1 MTRHFFRS
9 IVPQRKQ
16 IVSHKALNWLNDHLN
31 DPLIWRFNRHNIA
44 RAVRLG
50 IIIGFVPLP
59 LVQMI
64 LAAWGSLRFRTN
76 LPVTVV
82 SVWITNPITLV
93 PLLLWSHFL
102 GALILPDIQPG
113 LNFTSYDAFWSS
125 AHEFW
130 PPLLLGW
137 LLTGAFLSILGYYVI
152 KWVWVWSVLLK
163 RRSLRQDRAER
174 KAAEQRREARLNSR
188 LHK

>member
-1 MTRHFFRS
+1 MQRRMSKRFFRS
-9 IVPQRKQ
+9 IAPQRKH

-50 IIIGFVPLP
+50 ILIGFIPLP
-59 LVQMI
+59 LVQML

-82 SVWITNPITLV
+82 SVWITNPITLG

-102 GALILPDIQPG
+102 GSLLIPG
-113 LNFTSYDAFWSS
+113 AQVGLDFTSQEAFWAS
-125 AHEFW
+125 ANDVW
-130 PPLLLGW
+130 PPMLLGW
-137 LLTGAFLSILGYYVI
+137 LITAAFLSTLGYYVI

-163 RRSLRQDRAER
+163 RRSLRIDRQERRAAERRRAEQ
-174 KAAEQRREARLNSR
+174 ANE
-188 LHK
+188 

>member
-1 MTRHFFRS
+1 MSKRFFRS
-9 IVPQRKQ
+9 IAPQRKH

-31 DPLIWRFNRHNIA
+31 DPAIWRFNRHNIA

-50 IIIGFVPLP
+50 ILIGFVPLP
-59 LVQMI
+59 FVQMI

-82 SVWITNPITLV
+82 SVWITNPITLA

-102 GALILPDIQPG
+102 GSFIMPGIQPG
-113 LNFTSYDAFWSS
+113 LDFESHQAFWAS
-125 AHEFW
+125 ANDFW
-130 PPLLLGW
+130 PPMLLGW
-137 LLTGAFLSILGYYVI
+137 ILTAAFLSTLGYYVI

-163 RRSLRQDRAER
+163 RRSLRLERAER
-174 KAAEQRREARLNSR
+174 SAAE
-188 LHK
+188 LHRSKRFNE